1 MLGSVLVT
9 GGAGFI
15 GSHLVDALVDR
26 GARVRVLDNLD
37 AQVHGNGGG
46 PELIA
51 EHVRSDRVE
60 FLRGDVRDPDMVD
73 RALEGVDAVF
83 HQAAAVGVGQSMYR
97 IADYVASNS
106 LGAAVLLERIIA
118 RDQPLE
124 KMVVASSMSIYGE
137 GKYECPSH
145 GTVHPGLRS
154 EEQFR
159 RGQWEVECPECGAEM
174 SPMPTDEAK
183 RIEPTSVYAITKR
196 DHEELFLTV
205 GDAYEIPTVALRYFN
220 VYGPRQSLD
229 NPYTGVAAI
238 FTSRLLNDQPPIVF
252 EDGQQ
257 SRDFVHVSDI
267 ARANLLA
274 LESDEANGRAYNVGT
289 GRRLNLLQ
297 MIDALRDH
305 LGGPEPEIVGE
316 FRKGDIRYCYA
327 DVSRISEDLGFEARV
342 PFEDGIDDLA
352 SWASE
357 EEPADRVEQATEELK
372 TAGLTV

>member
-1 MLGSVLVT
+1 
-9 GGAGFI
+9 
-15 GSHLVDALVDR
+15 
-26 GARVRVLDNLD
+26 
-37 AQVHGNGGG
+37 
-46 PELIA
+46 
-51 EHVRSDRVE
+51 
-60 FLRGDVRDPDMVD
+60 
-73 RALEGVDAVF
+73 
-83 HQAAAVGVGQSMYR
+83 
-97 IADYVASNS
+97 
-106 LGAAVLLERIIA
+106 
-118 RDQPLE
+118 
-124 KMVVASSMSIYGE
+124 
-137 GKYECPSH
+137 
-145 GTVHPGLRS
+145 
-154 EEQFR
+154 
-159 RGQWEVECPECGAEM
+159 
-174 SPMPTDEAK
+174 MPTDEAK